1 MFETSQET
9 SVSSFSFEKS
19 KHRQKV
25 ANASSSSPKNI
36 RRNYCQQVSF
46 NGNTSSE
53 LDRSDVSPS
62 DFLNKSREELTCE
75 KGVTSPGIIPKQEQ
89 VTCANELEIL
99 ADVHSFC
106 IQGIYN
112 YAFL

>member
-1 MFETSQET
+1 MHQEPRPRASRRTSD
-9 SVSSFSFEKS
+9 
-19 KHRQKV
+19 
-25 ANASSSSPKNI
+25 
-36 RRNYCQQVSF
+36 CQQVSF